1 MSVAE
6 WFLLCWAVLATIGV
20 GLLNAVIKRAVAHH
34 KMIAILL
41 AEVATG
47 EVLPK
52 DVGDGFVSVE
62 NDDLRMTFKR
72 TGE

>member
-6 WFLLCWAVLATIGV
+6 WFLLCWAVLATIGM
-20 GLLNAVIKRAVAHH
+20 GLLHAVVKRAVTHH
-34 KMIAILL
+34 KMIAVLL

-52 DVGDGFVSVE
+52 DAGDGFVSVE
-62 NDDLRMTFKR
+62 NDDLKLTFKKL
-72 TGE
+72 GG